1 VLRPLLPIALAPLLA
16 SLVCTGCGTGA
27 GVGSAQVFTQAED
40 TIPGGLQAGDGPEN
54 IQDGWDVR
62 YTRFLVT
69 MGGARATRSDTGEQ
83 LRDDAVYVLDLLRA
97 PAQGYVIASFDDV
110 AAVRWDRFGFD
121 LPNASAKAK
130 ALAPTTESDRAFL
143 VERGDSIYFEG
154 AIESDAGQSCPPGKA
169 CRPAS
174 IITFRWGFPA
184 GTSFDDCGTSD
195 GNAGFAV
202 PSGSSVQI
210 KPTLHGD
217 HWFFSNFTAGVELT
231 ARRAQYVADAD
242 LDGDGETT
250 IDELRGTPAADVF
263 AVPEY
268 NLAGALG
275 GPIETAYDY
284 VLAEIRTMG
293 HFQGDGDCPTRSVL
307 K

>member
-1 VLRPLLPIALAPLLA
+1 MLLSCRSRRLALVATLL
-16 SLVCTGCGTGA
+16 LVPGCGTGA
-27 GVGSAQVFTQAED
+27 GQGSAQIFTQPED
-40 TIPGGLQAGDGPEN
+40 SIPEGLEAGDGPEN
-54 IQDGWDVR
+54 IQDGWNVR
-62 YTRFLVT
+62 YERFLIT
-69 MGGARATRSDTGEQ
+69 IGRARATRSDTGEPI
-83 LRDDAVYVLDLLRA
+83 RDAGVYVLDLMRA
-97 PAQGYVIASFDDV
+97 PAQGYVVATFEDV

-121 LPNASAKAK
+121 LPNAKEGVG
-130 ALAPTTESDRAFL
+130 LLPPTSEEDRAFL
-143 VERGDSIYFEG
+143 VDRGDSIYFEG
-154 AIESDAGQSCPPGKA
+154 AIEQDGGQSCPPKQA

-202 PSGSSVQI
+202 PSGSSIQV

-231 ARRAQYVADAD
+231 ARRAQYIADAD

-250 IDELRGTPAADVF
+250 LDELRSTPAADVF
-263 AVPEY
+263 AVPDY
-268 NLAGALG
+268 NLAGSLG

-284 VLAEIRTMG
+284 VLAQIRTMG
-293 HFQGDGDCPTRSVL
+293 HFQGDGDCPTRTVL